1 MSERRE
7 TRETA
12 YAHSGEGS
20 PGSGW
25 HDLAEHLRGVAARS
39 RVAAG
44 KWGGGNLGRVAGLW
58 HDLGKYAPDWQEF
71 LREVGEDAWVGVDAD
86 RISRLEIHAHDA
98 DLVILE
104 DQLVDVRPHLERI
117 LRAGRSGEHSD
128 EHGDEHGAAEDGCET
143 NRVPLHGFLL
153 E

>member
-20 PGSGW
+20 PGPGW

-39 RVAAG
+39 RVASA
-44 KWGGGNLGRVAGLW
+44 KWGGGDLGRVAGLW

-71 LREVGEDAWVGVDAD
+71 LREVGADASATEAD
-86 RISRLEIHAHDA
+86 PESGPPRRRRGPDHSSAGAMHALA
-98 DLVILE
+98 
-104 DQLVDVRPHLERI
+104 
-117 LRAGRSGEHSD
+117 
-128 EHGDEHGAAEDGCET
+128 
-143 NRVPLHGFLL
+143 
-153 E
+153 